1 MDEEVMEKT
10 LKSIV
15 KEVEGKLANLLMT
28 RDLSGFT
35 IYNEFKKIYE
45 KIDEAQL
52 GE

>member
-1 MDEEVMEKT
+1 MGEDKLKKT
-10 LKSIV
+10 LKSVV